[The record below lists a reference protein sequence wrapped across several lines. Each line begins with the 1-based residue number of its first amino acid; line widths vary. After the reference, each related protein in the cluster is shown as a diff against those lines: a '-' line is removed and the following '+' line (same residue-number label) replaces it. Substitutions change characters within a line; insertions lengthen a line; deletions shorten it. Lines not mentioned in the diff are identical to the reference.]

1 MTHRG
6 ARSTLAGGRVK
17 SGDRELASLA
27 RQSLI
32 PRSGSFTETRT
43 VFSEGWT
50 GLGMAGLA
58 GLRRQGLGWPRTRRA
73 RANDGE
79 LDSGEA

>member
-32 PRSGSFTETRT
+32 PRSGSFTEARK
-43 VFSEGWT
+43 VYSEGRMR
-50 GLGMAGLA
+50 LGEALLA
-58 GLRRQGLGWPRTRRA
+58 GLRWRVFGWPRARRA
-73 RANDGE
+73 RGNTGD
-79 LDSGEA
+79 LVLR